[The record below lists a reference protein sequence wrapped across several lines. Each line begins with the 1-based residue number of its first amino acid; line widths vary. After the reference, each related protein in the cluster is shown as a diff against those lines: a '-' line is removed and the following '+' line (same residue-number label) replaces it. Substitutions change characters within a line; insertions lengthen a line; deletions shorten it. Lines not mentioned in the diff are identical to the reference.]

1 MSPGVRPDS
10 AVVIVD
16 AVLPPLPR
24 DKPAAIRMDLHMLL
38 LLGARERTE
47 TEFRD
52 LAAGAGF
59 AVKGVT
65 LTASPAGLGVV
76 ELRLARESSVV
87 DGTAG
92 AAAAGDRVAG
102 DRGALG

>member
-1 MSPGVRPDS
+1 
-10 AVVIVD
+10 
-16 AVLPPLPR
+16 
-24 DKPAAIRMDLHMLL
+24 MLL

-47 TEFRD
+47 TEFGD

-76 ELRLARESSVV
+76 ELRLAQ
-87 DGTAG
+87 
-92 AAAAGDRVAG
+92 
-102 DRGALG
+102 